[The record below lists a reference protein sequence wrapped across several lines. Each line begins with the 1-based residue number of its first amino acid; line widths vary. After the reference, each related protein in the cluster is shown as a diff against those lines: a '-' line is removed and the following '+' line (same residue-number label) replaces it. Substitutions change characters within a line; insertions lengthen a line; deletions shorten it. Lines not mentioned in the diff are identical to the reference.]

1 MWVQRTPEEVAN
13 WRSAARKRG
22 RLDGLMIG
30 VMAWI
35 IAVMVLS
42 AGWFVDFKT
51 GVMVENK
58 YPGTFWT
65 RVPILALVA
74 SPLIFI
80 AGRFGA
86 KRELRNEEHRTL
98 CPKCETVGNDN
109 AGTTCDCGGAFV
121 LTRELKWVE
130 DN

>member
-22 RLDGLMIG
+22 RSDGLMIG

-51 GVMVENK
+51 GVVVEHH
-58 YPGTFWT
+58 YAGTFWT
-65 RVPILALVA
+65 RLPFLALLG
-74 SPLIFI
+74 SPIIFI
-80 AGRFGA
+80 AGHFGA
-86 KRELRNEEHRTL
+86 KRALRNEEHRTL
-98 CPKCETVGNDN
+98 CPKCEELGKNN
-109 AGTTCDCGGAFV
+109 AGATCACGGTFILA
-121 LTRELKWVE
+121 RELKWVE
-130 DN
+130 GK